1 VQKPH
6 DAQRVHSQPD
16 PLVDPAP
23 AHTRWGAW
31 YTFLR
36 GLRLCGGPPAA
47 RPGPAG
53 EHGQPEGGAA
63 DSAAAPPATATRAC
77 PPQRQQ
83 GARCSAGACTAG
95 RQAAAPDAAAPQ
107 LRAGHAG
114 APVVA
119 SGGGVAPAADAL
131 AASTAA
137 AAAVVG
143 HTSEWEA
150 FLAQQTH
157 EWEFN
162 AKPPEDEAE
171 RRAAPRRRRHGGEHG
186 RPGARQRDTSF
197 YASMVHT
204 CSAAPTCFTMFTHS
218 PDCLC
223 SCLPQLPPSAI
234 CTVTGLADARPRTAP
249 QQRTDRACMQGQAL
263 LDEEACGGTSS
274 RQRSSERR
282 SAGGTTVL
290 RLSGSKGS
298 LTGRRLSSARTSADC
313 RDVVLRRRRALAA
326 AEATVEAAA
335 GALEVQAAQAAA
347 ERGPDNDFG
356 NEMLFQRARLFHSE
370 GAQDA

>member
-1 VQKPH
+1 M
-6 DAQRVHSQPD
+6 
-16 PLVDPAP
+16 
-23 AHTRWGAW
+23 
-31 YTFLR
+31 R

-47 RPGPAG
+47 QPGPAG

-63 DSAAAPPATATRAC
+63 DSAEVPPATARPAC
-77 PPQRQQ
+77 SPQGQQ

-95 RQAAAPDAAAPQ
+95 RQAAAPDAAQ

-114 APVVA
+114 APQVA
-119 SGGGVAPAADAL
+119 FGGSVAPAADAL

-143 HTSEWEA
+143 QTSEWEA

-204 CSAAPTCFTMFTHS
+204 CSA
-218 PDCLC
+218 
-223 SCLPQLPPSAI
+223 LPHAYHVHPQPQVSLPLPASRQLPASAMH
-234 CTVTGLADARPRTAP
+234 TVVGLAYASTRIGLAHASTRT
-249 QQRTDRACMQGQAL
+249 
-263 LDEEACGGTSS
+263 
-274 RQRSSERR
+274 
-282 SAGGTTVL
+282 
-290 RLSGSKGS
+290 
-298 LTGRRLSSARTSADC
+298 
-313 RDVVLRRRRALAA
+313 
-326 AEATVEAAA
+326 
-335 GALEVQAAQAAA
+335 
-347 ERGPDNDFG
+347 
-356 NEMLFQRARLFHSE
+356 
-370 GAQDA
+370 